1 MAMEPGSEKVAC
13 DMAGASLAAP
23 AINGGAA

>member
-1 MAMEPGSEKVAC
+1 MAMELGSEKVVY

>member
-13 DMAGASLAAP
+13 DMAEASPAAP
-23 AINGGAA
+23 PIDGGAA